1 MGAGAVVGLAR
12 VAWLQQAIVVVVA
25 KLCVNKVAPGTPQ
38 KPHPI
43 AVELTVDVSHH
54 HLKDRRRPPEG

>member
-1 MGAGAVVGLAR
+1 MGPGAVVGLAR

-25 KLCVNKVAPGTPQ
+25 KLCVDKVAPGTPQ

-43 AVELTVDVSHH
+43 AVEAYC
-54 HLKDRRRPPEG
+54 